1 MNDYTEVMQTEK
13 RWVAAH
19 HSLNAKDIE
28 DILDTDYK
36 RIEGNKLI
44 GKAEALASYTSG
56 QRHWDV
62 AQGSDYTVNIHN
74 EFATVV
80 GLWRGVGVNH
90 GEHFDYSARFL
101 SVYIKRSTGW
111 KLYRDESFELTP

>member
-1 MNDYTEVMQTEK
+1 MSDYEELMKTEK
-13 RWVAAH
+13 RWVEAH
-19 HSLNAKDIE
+19 QTLNTLDIE
-28 DILDTDYK
+28 DILDDGYK
-36 RIEGNKLI
+36 RIEGTAIL
-44 GKAEALASYTSG
+44 GKAETLASYQSG

-62 AQGSDYTVNIHN
+62 AEGSDYTVNIHN

-101 SVYIKRSTGW
+101 SVYIKRSNGW
-111 KLYRDESFELTP
+111 KLYRDESFESK